1 MLFAIG
7 IYAVV
12 SSQKYDF
19 ITGDTDVSGPIILIV
34 CSIITMAI
42 GALGC
47 VGACCRWRPLL
58 LIVRTRL

>member
-12 SSQKYDF
+12 TSQKYDF
-19 ITGDTDVSGPIILIV
+19 ITGDNDVTGAIILIV

-42 GALGC
+42 GILGC
-47 VGACCRWRPLL
+47 VGACCKWRPLL
-58 LIVRTRL
+58 LIVSTRL